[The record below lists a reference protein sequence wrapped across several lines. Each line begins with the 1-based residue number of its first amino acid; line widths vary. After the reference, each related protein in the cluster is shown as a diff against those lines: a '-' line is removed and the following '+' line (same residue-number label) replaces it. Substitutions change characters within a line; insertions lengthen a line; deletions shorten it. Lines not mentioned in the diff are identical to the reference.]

1 MADISNMTATEIAAA
16 LAKKR
21 LEDALARKLAE
32 KARKEAAGITR
43 GRPKGSLG
51 LSARI
56 KTSPVH
62 TGALLSLAGRQDLSA
77 SERTL
82 LAIITASVFPE
93 STSAGR
99 PGSRTGNLPEDEPL

>member
-1 MADISNMTATEIAAA
+1 MTDLNNMSAAELA
-16 LAKKR
+16 SMLAKKR
-21 LEDALARKLAE
+21 ADEAFAKKQRE
-32 KARKEAAGITR
+32 KAAKEAAGITR
-43 GRPKGSLG
+43 GRPKGSIG

-93 STSAGR
+93 STSAVR
-99 PGSRTGNLPEDEPL
+99 LGSRAGNLPEDEPL